1 MGPHRDGLLQR
12 VTRRLSCCKYDVDS
26 QTSSSTRAQSYDAC
40 LAAFKSQH
48 TPATRHCRR
57 ACPSMSRVQSDSARA
72 VLAIAVAYVFGATFI
87 LSLPL
92 WVAALVERFSVSQ
105 SVGGYIGSVEA
116 GCVSLTMLVTSSC
129 IARLER
135 FRAALLG
142 ALLAIGGNLIAA
154 RVESLEGVVLAR
166 VLVGVSLG
174 VTLSCSLSFA
184 AGTQRPQR
192 TFAIMEAAVALF
204 ATLFYWV
211 AGRAA
216 VTVHGLSGLF
226 NLLALVQVVI
236 LPAMGWLPRHR
247 FVAAP
252 LADPDRAD
260 RGVRTWVAVAANGL
274 FYCSMFSFWAFLS
287 LMGKRVGASAAFIG
301 TTLSVAYV
309 GSLLMTLGV
318 PGIVRRLGYRL
329 TLQWAVVAMVICGLI
344 LTHVSS
350 PWAYAAAV
358 VGLKTH
364 FLLYSPTTNGLYA
377 ATDPTGR
384 VNGYGLT
391 TAILGTMCGPALGG
405 LLLALGGSYGVLGM
419 VACGAMFAC
428 LPLLLLLTR
437 TAARPVSSTA

>member
-1 MGPHRDGLLQR
+1 
-12 VTRRLSCCKYDVDS
+12 
-26 QTSSSTRAQSYDAC
+26 
-40 LAAFKSQH
+40 
-48 TPATRHCRR
+48 
-57 ACPSMSRVQSDSARA
+57 MSRVPADSARA

-116 GCVSLTMLVTSSC
+116 GCVSVTMLITSSC
-129 IARLER
+129 IARLDR

-142 ALLAIGGNLIAA
+142 ALLAIGANLIAA
-154 RVESLEGVVLAR
+154 RVESLESVVLAR

-192 TFAIMEAAVALF
+192 TFAIMEAAVAVF
-204 ATLFYWV
+204 ATLFYWA
-211 AGRAA
+211 AGTTA
-216 VTVHGLSGLF
+216 VTARGLSGLF
-226 NLLALVQVVI
+226 NLLALVQAVI
-236 LPAMGWLPRHR
+236 FPAMWLLPRHR
-247 FVAAP
+247 FVAAATAGP
-252 LADPDRAD
+252 DPAGRS
-260 RGVRTWVAVAANGL
+260 VRTWVAVAANGL

-287 LMGKRVGASAAFIG
+287 LMGKRVGASPAFIG
-301 TTLSVAYV
+301 TTLSIAYV
-309 GSLLMTLGV
+309 SSLLMTLSV
-318 PGIVRRLGYRL
+318 PTIVRRLGYRL
-329 TLQWAVVAMVICGLI
+329 TLQWAVVGMVLCGLG

-350 PWAYAAAV
+350 PWAYAVAV

-391 TAILGTMCGPALGG
+391 AAILGTMCGPALGG
-405 LLLALGGSYGVLGM
+405 LLLAVGGSYGGLGI
-419 VACGAMFAC
+419 VACGSMLAC

-437 TAARPVSSTA
+437 TVARPVSSIA